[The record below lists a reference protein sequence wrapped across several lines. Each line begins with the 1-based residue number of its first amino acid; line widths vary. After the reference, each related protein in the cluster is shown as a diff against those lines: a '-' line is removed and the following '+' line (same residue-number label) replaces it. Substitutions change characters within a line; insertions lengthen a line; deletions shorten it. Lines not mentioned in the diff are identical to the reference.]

1 MLVANYTMQGEM
13 MFFTK
18 KQTQL
23 EKMIDDSGID
33 TVAGQLALLINE
45 KIPSPAV
52 AYQFIL
58 EELDAAR
65 QGNITAQ
72 RFVKESGFK
81 EHEYVDAMNNSFN
94 EVDGENG
101 PQQFLNTL
109 LISQL
114 QHNMD
119 LMISLKLKIVD
130 HIMRRWKLGRYDLT
144 ETNDS
149 FDTFEFDNSANIL
162 QAPKGQSP
170 FIAVMIALEM
180 MLKQQMWY
188 VQKIDYKHK
197 HPKEIFFSIIAQ
209 AYLKFNGP
217 DIHEAKA
224 VEASE
229 CTLGIIEN
237 DFDVLPTVLL
247 QLNFN
252 FYEQDIEVE
261 MHLFDSIPNGGY
273 NGIKGLSSLI
283 DFSRD
288 EFLGTFANVNPNSE
302 LEQRLKQFPLYDDK
316 LLLTEI
322 FNEGPVEFAQHLP
335 EIMER
340 VKKIAL
346 HTIINL

>member
-1 MLVANYTMQGEM
+1 

-33 TVAGQLALLINE
+33 TVAGQLTLLVNK
-45 KIPSPAV
+45 KIPTLRIAH
-52 AYQFIL
+52 QFVL

-65 QGNITAQ
+65 QGNATAQ

-81 EHEYVDAMNNSFN
+81 EHEYVDAMNNSFD

-130 HIMRRWKLGRYDLT
+130 HLMRHWQLGRYDLT
-144 ETNDS
+144 ETNES

-170 FIAVMIALEM
+170 LIAVMMALEM

-188 VQKIDYKHK
+188 VQKIDYKHQ

-209 AYLKFNGP
+209 GYLKFNGP
-217 DIHEAKA
+217 DIHKAKA
-224 VEASE
+224 IEASE

-237 DFDVLPTVLL
+237 DLDVLPTVLL
-247 QLNFN
+247 QMSFN
-252 FYEQDIEVE
+252 FYAQDIEAQLQ
-261 MHLFDSIPNGGY
+261 MFDSRPNGGY
-273 NGIKGLSSLI
+273 SAIRSLALLVE
-283 DFSRD
+283 FNRD
-288 EFLGTFANVNPNSE
+288 DLLESFADVNPDSE
-302 LEQRLKQFPLYDDK
+302 LETLLREMPLFESTQ
-316 LLLTEI
+316 LFSQT
-322 FNEGPVEFAQHLP
+322 FHGGPGEFAQHLP

-340 VKKIAL
+340 VKQIAL